1 MVVEET
7 TVALEMKVAM
17 EKVMGIEVVPEAVVM
32 VWQGLGGKTLG
43 TVLPNFL
50 GTRQSLFINM
60 SQKI

>member
-7 TVALEMKVAM
+7 TVALEMKVAV
-17 EKVMGIEVVPEAVVM
+17 EKVMGIEVGLEAVVA